1 MHSIKQKERNF
12 FDDFSF
18 QEEAEAK
25 AKEYVDLTES
35 YTVLYDLF
43 EKQGVVKSKD
53 VNSYDVDPNKLTFN
67 FVHPSVNLELD
78 TSSYVLY
85 DLVERKQ
92 LTYETSTGSFRQDR
106 PRQLSEYKDTVTG
119 QIKSTHSYS
128 YSNIIDLVVVSSS
141 HEKMYQLLQYLE
153 TTLIRSKGFLQRHFT
168 SFRCEGIYSNAI
180 TPFNNPYGRQVYS
193 KTIRLYV
200 VTEKPFE
207 LLHEEIQEIK
217 Y

>member
-53 VNSYDVDPNKLTFN
+53 VNNYDADPNKLTFN
-67 FVHPSVNLELD
+67 FIHPTVTLNLD
-78 TSSYVLY
+78 AGSFVIY

-92 LTYETSTGSFRQDR
+92 LTYETSTVHLDKIDHDSY
-106 PRQLSEYKDTVTG
+106 LSTKTQSQGRLNQHT
-119 QIKSTHSYS
+119 
-128 YSNIIDLVVVSSS
+128 
-141 HEKMYQLLQYLE
+141 
-153 TTLIRSKGFLQRHFT
+153 
-168 SFRCEGIYSNAI
+168 AI
-180 TPFNNPYGRQVYS
+180 HIAT
-193 KTIRLYV
+193 
-200 VTEKPFE
+200 
-207 LLHEEIQEIK
+207 
-217 Y
+217 